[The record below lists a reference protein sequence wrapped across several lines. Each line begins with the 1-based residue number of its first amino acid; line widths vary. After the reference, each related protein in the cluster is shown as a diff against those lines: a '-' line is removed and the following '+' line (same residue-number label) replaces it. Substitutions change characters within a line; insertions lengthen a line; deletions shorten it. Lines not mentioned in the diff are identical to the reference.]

1 MRLVRVQGP
10 SGIHLARLDGD
21 GVITPIVEQETG
33 PGRDPLRDAIA
44 AGVDLMAAPAVA
56 ESGPLDGGFML
67 LAPVVAPQKV
77 LAIGLNYRDH
87 ARETG
92 AELPKAPILF
102 VKTPNSIIGPDQAIT
117 YAKDDSTQVDYEAE
131 LAVVIGR
138 QCRRVGVENALDAVL
153 GYTVCNDVSARD
165 AQFADGQ
172 WVRGKSFDTF
182 CPLGPWIV
190 TADEIPH
197 PQRLGLRCRVNG
209 EVLQDSSTSEMIFGC
224 AELISYLSQVITL
237 EPGDVIATGTPSG
250 VGFTRKPP
258 VLLVDGDVVEAEIDG
273 IGTLRNTVAVDC
285 ARSIEPRRRSLPDVS
300 GRTRAAPD

>member
-10 SGIHLARLDGD
+10 SGVHLARLARIEGRD
-21 GVITPIVEQETG
+21 VVTPIVEQQSG

-44 AGVDLMAAPAVA
+44 AGTDLAAAPAVA
-56 ESGPLDGGFML
+56 AEGPLDRFTL

-87 ARETG
+87 ANETG

-102 VKTPNSIIGPDQAIT
+102 VKTPNSIVGPGQAIT
-117 YAKDDSTQVDYEAE
+117 YSKDDSTQVDYEAE
-131 LAVVIGR
+131 LAIVIGR
-138 QCRRVGVENALDAVL
+138 RCRRVNVDDALDYVL
-153 GYTVCNDVSARD
+153 GYTACNDVSARD

-190 TADEIPH
+190 TADEITD
-197 PQRLGLRCRVNG
+197 PQALGIRCRVNG
-209 EVLQDSSTSEMIFGC
+209 ELLQDSSTSEMIFGC
-224 AELISYLSQVITL
+224 AELVSYLSQVITL
-237 EPGDVIATGTPSG
+237 EPGDVIATGTPNG

-258 VLLVDGDVVEAEIDG
+258 VLLLDGDVVEVDIDG
-273 IGTLRNTVAVDC
+273 IGALQNTVVV
-285 ARSIEPRRRSLPDVS
+285 E
-300 GRTRAAPD
+300 